1 MKNTKPKPKSTKPT
15 KPKNDEVTI
24 GKCLL
29 AITSTLNHISEET
42 YELRNSADGI
52 VSGVRA
58 WQKVVLAFAVLT
70 IINTIWLFLK

>member
-1 MKNTKPKPKSTKPT
+1 MKNTKPKSTKTT

-24 GKCLL
+24 EECLL

-42 YELRNSADGI
+42 YELRNSANEI
-52 VSGVRA
+52 AESVRL
-58 WQKVVLAFAVLT
+58 WQGTTLAFSALT

>member
-1 MKNTKPKPKSTKPT
+1 MKNTKPKSTKQA

-24 GKCLL
+24 EECLL
-29 AITSTLNHISEET
+29 AITSTLNNISEET
-42 YELRNSADGI
+42 YELRHSADE
-52 VSGVRA
+52 VVRGVRA